1 MKRIGIVYDTSIAG
15 RGGHDTHYAFK
26 GLPDVEIA
34 ALADSNTESLAER
47 MAKMEAK
54 RHYATWQE
62 MLDQEPLDV
71 IDVCSRLPG
80 DHFEVICAA
89 LRRGISVFCEKPL
102 VSTLEEADEIVR
114 LAHENN
120 CRVCVAHLARYALV
134 FRTMKALIQQG
145 KIGRPLTFYG
155 RGKEDGRGGGE
166 DLLVLGTHI
175 LDVGCFLFGHPTSV
189 YAEITQNG
197 ASLAR
202 TDRMETTEPLGI
214 VAGTDLFSTFAFPD
228 GVRGVFESR
237 RGLYK
242 GTVRMGVT
250 VAGTEGCLSMRY
262 DNCRDLRFT
271 PSPYPPEDEAHYEV
285 IPLTE
290 THEIPN
296 AAPLD
301 FSLVPSGDGVHRY
314 FIVNNRFAAY
324 DLLQAMDEGCE
335 PVASAAEAAVT
346 MELINGMYE
355 SEFRRER
362 IALPLTARSSPFR

>member
-1 MKRIGIVYDTSIAG
+1 MKRIGIVYDTSIPG
-15 RGGHDTHYAFK
+15 RGGHGTHFAFK

-34 ALADSNTESLAER
+34 ALADSNTQNLAER
-47 MAKMEAK
+47 MGKMEAK
-54 RHYATWQE
+54 RHYSTWQE
-62 MLDQEPLDV
+62 MLDNEPLDI

-89 LRRGISVFCEKPL
+89 LRRGISVLCEKPL
-102 VSTLEEADEIVR
+102 VSTLKEADTIVR
-114 LAHENN
+114 LARENN

-134 FRTMKALIQQG
+134 FRTMKELIQQG

-155 RGKEDGRGGGE
+155 RGKEDDRGGGE

-197 ASLAR
+197 APLAR

-214 VAGTDLFSTFAFPD
+214 VAGTDLFSTFAFAD

-262 DNCRDLRFT
+262 DDNRDLRFT
-271 PSPYPPEDEAHYEV
+271 PSPYPPEDESHYEV
-285 IPLTE
+285 IPLRE
-290 THEIPN
+290 TRKIHN
-296 AAPLD
+296 AVPLD
-301 FSLVPSGDGVHRY
+301 FSQLPGGGVCRY
-314 FIVNNRFAAY
+314 FTINNRFAAF
-324 DLLQAMDEGCE
+324 DLIQAMDEGRE

-355 SEFRRER
+355 SEFQHKR
-362 IALPLTARSSPFR
+362 IPLPLKDRRRPFR